1 MIKYTK
7 TPYIK
12 GTLGGWGGGV
22 GARMA
27 GIFITPLGGSD
38 RYKLFLYDEISN
50 KLEISNFNADFNLL
64 IVTLTYT
71 ISICLQRNLP

>member
-22 GARMA
+22 GAGMA
-27 GIFITPLGGSD
+27 GIFITPLSGSD

-71 ISICLQRNLP
+71 I